1 MEGWISDS
9 NSSIA
14 SNSTNLA
21 LGFSSSIV
29 SVVLFGSNFVPVKKF
44 DTGDGMFF
52 QWILCASIWL
62 VSLVVNIILRSPKF
76 WPLAMVGGC
85 VWATGNIT
93 VVPIVKTV
101 GLGLGLLIWASINLL
116 TGWASSRFGMF
127 GIDPEIVAK
136 PYLNYA
142 GAGLSALS
150 AIIFLF
156 VKSDVKNVTAVSESE
171 TSPLLRNSVNC
182 NENTITD
189 ESWVDKLSP
198 LQKRIVGSLMA
209 VGAGVLYGSSFVP
222 VLYIKD
228 HSKNNESIYAGAS
241 QFDLDYVFAHF
252 SGIFLT
258 STVYFLIYCA
268 VMKNHPKVYPQ
279 AILPGFISGFLWAI
293 ANCCWFLANN
303 YLSAVVSFPIITA
316 GPGLIAALWGV
327 LVFKEIKGLRNY
339 LLLILAFCIILSGS
353 LLTAFSKI

>member
-1 MEGWISDS
+1 MSSLAFTSSSNASSGSD
-9 NSSIA
+9 
-14 SNSTNLA
+14 
-21 LGFSSSIV
+21 LGFGFTCSIIAV
-29 SVVLFGSNFVPVKKF
+29 LLFGTNFVPVKKY

-62 VSLVVNIILRSPKF
+62 VSLVVNLIQNSPKF

-101 GLGLGLLIWASINLL
+101 GLALGLLIWASTNLI

-127 GIDPEIVAK
+127 GIDPEVVAK
-136 PYLNYA
+136 PYLNYI
-142 GAGLSALS
+142 GAALSFLS

-156 VKSDVKNVTAVSESE
+156 VKSDVNPRTVLSES
-171 TSPLLRNSVNC
+171 TPLLRNSINSDLQQSPPS
-182 NENTITD
+182 D

-198 LQKRIVGSLMA
+198 LQKRIIGCSLA
-209 VGAGVLYGSSFVP
+209 IVAGVLYGTNFVP

-228 HSKNNESIYAGAS
+228 HAKRNESMYAGAS

-258 STVYFLIYCA
+258 SSVYFLIYCA
-268 VMKNHPKVYPQ
+268 VMKNHPKVYPE
-279 AILPGFISGFLWAI
+279 AILPGFVSGLLWGI
-293 ANCCWFLANN
+293 ANCCWFMANH

-316 GPGLIAALWGV
+316 GPGFIAAMWGV
-327 LVFKEIKGLRNY
+327 FVFKEIKGLKNY
-339 LLLILAFCIILSGS
+339 IILAVAFCIILAGS
-353 LLTAFSKI
+353 LSTAFSKV

>member
-1 MEGWISDS
+1 MEDWMTDNNHTANS
-9 NSSIA
+9 NSS
-14 SNSTNLA
+14 NLA
-21 LGFSSSIV
+21 LGFASSVI
-29 SVVLFGSNFVPVKKF
+29 SVVLFGSNFVPIKKF

-52 QWILCASIWL
+52 QWILCASIWI
-62 VSLVVNIILRSPKF
+62 VSLVVNIVLRSPKF
-76 WPLAMVGGC
+76 WPVAMVGGF

-93 VVPIVKTV
+93 VVPIVKTI
-101 GLGLGLLIWASINLL
+101 GLGLGLLLWASSNLL

-127 GIDPEIVAK
+127 GINPEEVER

-156 VKSDVKNVTAVSESE
+156 VKTEVKSVTSESE
-171 TSPLLRNSVNC
+171 TTPLLRNSI
-182 NENTITD
+182 NTQEHAGID
-189 ESWVDKLSP
+189 ESWVDKFSP
-198 LQKRIVGSLMA
+198 LQRRIIGSVLA

-228 HSKNNESIYAGAS
+228 HSTNNESIYAGSS

-268 VMKNHPKVYPQ
+268 VMKNQPKVYPKV
-279 AILPGFISGFLWAI
+279 ILPGFISGILWAI
-293 ANCCWFLANN
+293 ATCCWFLANN

-327 LVFKEIKGLRNY
+327 LVFKEIRGMRNY
-339 LLLILAFCIILSGS
+339 LLLILAFCIVLTGS
-353 LLTAFSKI
+353 LLTAFSKT

>member
-1 MEGWISDS
+1 MEDWLTDTNHSDSS
-9 NSSIA
+9 NSSH
-14 SNSTNLA
+14 LA
-21 LGFSSSIV
+21 LGFTSSVI
-29 SVVLFGSNFVPVKKF
+29 SVVLYGSNFVPVKKF

-52 QWILCASIWL
+52 QWILCASIWI
-62 VSLVVNIILRSPKF
+62 VALVVNLILRCPRF

-93 VVPIVKTV
+93 VVPIVKTI
-101 GLGLGLLIWASINLL
+101 GLGLGLLLWASTNLL
-116 TGWASSRFGMF
+116 TGWASSRFGLF
-127 GIDPEIVAK
+127 GINPEEVER

-156 VKSDVKNVTAVSESE
+156 VKTEVKSVTPESE
-171 TSPLLRNSVNC
+171 TTPLLRISI
-182 NENTITD
+182 NTQEAAVTD
-189 ESWVDKLSP
+189 SSWVDQLSP
-198 LQKRIVGSLMA
+198 LQRRIIGSLMA

-228 HSKNNESIYAGAS
+228 HSKNNESIYAGSS

-252 SGIFLT
+252 SGIFIT
-258 STVYFLIYCA
+258 STVYFLIYCV
-268 VMKNHPKVYPQ
+268 VMKNRPKVYPE
-279 AILPGFISGFLWAI
+279 AILPGFISGILWAI
-293 ANCCWFLANN
+293 ATCSWFLANN

-327 LVFKEIKGLRNY
+327 LAFKEIRGMKNY
-339 LLLILAFCIILSGS
+339 LLLILAFCIVLSGS
-353 LLTAFSKI
+353 LLTAFSKT